1 MDVNLEYYTKSH
13 SVSVKKKINGSI
25 EDVWRLISK
34 PSNLELFHP
43 FCKSN
48 KTVSWSNGSYED
60 SIEYYGGRILGRKF
74 YNWIE
79 GIGYDLKIGDSSGND
94 SIVSWRIHEAQDCCT
109 VSITIMPYIF
119 NRGSKIW
126 NFFPFFAYTKPKL
139 SNYLDSVLMG
149 LKFFSEKK
157 EVVTANQFGTHS
169 WFS

>member
-1 MDVNLEYYTKSH
+1 MKQVHDYIW
-13 SVSVKKKINGSI
+13 SVSREIKIELSKSELWEI
-25 EDVWRLISK
+25 IS
-34 PSNLELFHP
+34 SRNHLEKFHP

-48 KTVSWSNGSYED
+48 KTISWSNGIYED

-79 GIGYDLKIGDSSGND
+79 GIGYDLTIGDSLGND
-94 SIVSWRIHEAQDCCT
+94 SLVSWRINEEQDYST
-109 VSITIMPYIF
+109 VSIMIKPYIF
-119 NRGSKIW
+119 NRGSKIM

-139 SNYLDSVLMG
+139 SNYLDSVLTG

-157 EVVTANQFGTHS
+157 EVVAANQFGTHS